1 MEKLHILT
9 PEREEKLWSEAIFVF
24 DTSSI
29 CALYNLKPDS
39 QKIVV
44 DILERFKDRIW
55 IPAQVRY
62 EYVKNREK
70 VINNPL
76 AECYQK
82 PQIVSSGTQW
92 VKDFSSFLENNKNQD
107 FHPYIKDATHKDL
120 TQKRDELERL
130 IKEIIKSIKTE
141 QEERRNEIQ
150 AIKDHDCI
158 RDAVMAFNAG
168 SPFSFNDI
176 LGIVRE
182 GEFRYRNTIPP
193 GYMDKDNKRGTQIYG
208 DLIIWKE
215 ILRYVELEKK
225 SIIFICDDLKVDWW
239 LISKNKTVEKPRF
252 ELIKE
257 LHDIASTD
265 FWMYTV
271 KQFVEKLE
279 QLNRDPSILPLYKG
293 LEGIKY
299 VLEIKERRAR
309 ARAVHGD
316 YIIIRCNQCGHEH
329 IVEYDDLYFD
339 WEAIGGSERSMGEET
354 EYQSTE
360 YVDCPH
366 CGSQIDIEFHLWEY
380 PVGVVNTTN
389 IEIANGE
396 IVGEVCDFS
405 DRISLMDGSTEC
417 HRCGKIGHINEMGL
431 CGDCEAEFN
440 DFMERE

>member
-1 MEKLHILT
+1 MEKLHTLT

-29 CALYNLKPDS
+29 CSLYNLKPDS

-76 AECYQK
+76 KECYK
-82 PQIVSSGTQW
+82 EPQIVSSGTQW

-141 QEERRNEIQ
+141 KEERRNEIQ
-150 AIKDHDCI
+150 AIKEHDCI
-158 RDAVMAFNAG
+158 RDAVMSFNAG

-176 LGIVRE
+176 LGIVRD

-193 GYMDKDNKRGTQIYG
+193 GYMDKDDKRGTQIYG

-225 SIIFICDDLKVDWW
+225 SIIFICDDLKEDWW
-239 LISKNKTVEKPRF
+239 LISKKKTVEKPRF

-257 LHDIASTD
+257 LHDIAGTD

-299 VLEIKERRAR
+299 VLEIKEQYAR

-316 YIIIRCNQCGHEH
+316 HIIIRCNQCGHNH

-339 WEAIGGSERSMGEET
+339 WEAIGWSGRSMGEET

-360 YVDCPH
+360 YIDCPH
-366 CGSQIDIEFHLWEY
+366 CGSQINIEFHLWEY
-380 PVGVVNTTN
+380 PIGVVNNTN
-389 IEIANGE
+389 IEIEHGE
-396 IVGEVCDFS
+396 IVGDISDFS
-405 DRISLMDGSTEC
+405 GRISLMDEATEC
-417 HRCGKIGHINEMGL
+417 RRCGKIGYINEMGL
-431 CGDCEAEFN
+431 CNDCEADFN
-440 DFMERE
+440 EFMESE

>member
-76 AECYQK
+76 AECYQR

-92 VKDFSSFLENNKNQD
+92 VKDFSSFLENNKNQE

-182 GEFRYRNTIPP
+182 Y
-193 GYMDKDNKRGTQIYG
+193 
-208 DLIIWKE
+208 
-215 ILRYVELEKK
+215 
-225 SIIFICDDLKVDWW
+225 
-239 LISKNKTVEKPRF
+239 
-252 ELIKE
+252 
-257 LHDIASTD
+257 
-265 FWMYTV
+265 
-271 KQFVEKLE
+271 
-279 QLNRDPSILPLYKG
+279 NRK
-293 LEGIKY
+293 
-299 VLEIKERRAR
+299 
-309 ARAVHGD
+309 
-316 YIIIRCNQCGHEH
+316 
-329 IVEYDDLYFD
+329 
-339 WEAIGGSERSMGEET
+339 
-354 EYQSTE
+354 
-360 YVDCPH
+360 
-366 CGSQIDIEFHLWEY
+366 
-380 PVGVVNTTN
+380 
-389 IEIANGE
+389 
-396 IVGEVCDFS
+396 
-405 DRISLMDGSTEC
+405 
-417 HRCGKIGHINEMGL
+417 NEMYI
-431 CGDCEAEFN
+431 F
-440 DFMERE
+440 

>member
-1 MEKLHILT
+1 MEGLHTLT
-9 PEREEKLWSEAIFVF
+9 PEREGSLWSEAIFVF

-29 CALYNLKPDS
+29 CALYNLKSDS

-62 EYVKNREK
+62 EYLKNREK
-70 VINNPL
+70 VINNPIK
-76 AECYQK
+76 ECYQR

-92 VKDFSSFLENNKNQD
+92 VDGFSSFLENNKNQD
-107 FHPYIKDATHKDL
+107 FHPYIKDDVHREL
-120 TQKRDELERL
+120 TQKRDELQRL
-130 IKEIIKSIKTE
+130 IKEIIESIKTE
-141 QEERRNEIQ
+141 QEERRNEIL
-150 AIKDHDCI
+150 AIKGHDCI
-158 RDAVMAFNAG
+158 RDAVMSFNVG
-168 SPFSFNDI
+168 FPFTFNDI

-193 GYMDKDNKRGTQIYG
+193 GYKDKDNKQGTQIYG
-208 DLIIWKE
+208 DFIIWKE
-215 ILRYVELEKK
+215 ILQYVEQNKK
-225 SIIFICDDLKVDWW
+225 SIIFICDDLKEDWW
-239 LISKNKTVEKPRF
+239 LVGKNKEVEKPRF

-257 LHDIASTD
+257 LHDIAGTD

-271 KQFVEKLE
+271 KQFLDKLE
-279 QLNRDPSILPLYKG
+279 QFNTDLSILPLYKG

-316 YIIIRCNQCGHEH
+316 HVIIRCNQCGHEH
-329 IVEYDDLYFD
+329 IVEYDDLDFD

-380 PVGVVNTTN
+380 PVSVVNTTN
-389 IEIANGE
+389 IEIENGE
-396 IVGEVCDFS
+396 IVGEICDFS
-405 DRISLMDGSTEC
+405 DRISLMEESTEC
-417 HRCGKIGHINEMGL
+417 HRCGKIGYINEIGL
-431 CGDCEAEFN
+431 CSDCEAKFN
-440 DFMERE
+440 DFMEGE